1 MKLIMVIILGMHRS
15 GTSLITNILS
25 KAGFYI
31 GEEADIKKGT
41 QWNPDG
47 YFERRSVVEVNDI
60 ILKLCGGSWD
70 SPPEEKDIIKIKID
84 PKIESLLKVYLGHD
98 MCVIKDPRM
107 CITFPVW
114 QKMLG
119 ENVRII
125 NIIRDPNTVAASLTK
140 RDGFTLQKGIEL
152 WHIYTERASKY
163 SKNYP
168 TYFLKYEDL
177 FSDRRREI
185 LNGLSDFFGIN
196 TGLEKIAE
204 QVINP
209 NLNHSASSITRLPL
223 DLREYVIYIQ
233 RNRKK
238 FEKAIKLVHKYEKYK
253 TILDEVTKNNITL
266 GTFDK
271 LNYYFSRYVVRNITR
286 PFRRLLRKFNT
297 KKTKNKQ

>member
-1 MKLIMVIILGMHRS
+1 MVQLSVRYEDTPFLE
-15 GTSLITNILS
+15 TSETHAQPNRLNWRCKMLLTQNI
-25 KAGFYI
+25 KAIRGKRI
-31 GEEADIKKGT
+31 
-41 QWNPDG
+41 
-47 YFERRSVVEVNDI
+47 
-60 ILKLCGGSWD
+60 
-70 SPPEEKDIIKIKID
+70 
-84 PKIESLLKVYLGHD
+84 KVYVGRD
-98 MCVIKDPRM
+98 KYVIKDPRM

-125 NIIRDPNTVAASLTK
+125 NIIRDPNAVAASLTK

-152 WHIYTERASKY
+152 WHIFTERASKY

-168 TYFLKYEDL
+168 AYFLKYEDL

-185 LNGLSDFFGIN
+185 LKGLSDFFGIN

-209 NLNHSASSITRLPL
+209 DLNHSASSITRLPP
-223 DLREYVIYIQ
+223 DLREYAIYIQ

-253 TILDEVTKNNITL
+253 TILDEATKNNITVAL
-266 GTFDK
+266 SPFDRV
-271 LNYYFSRYVVRNITR
+271 NYYFTRYVVKNITK
-286 PFRRLLRKFNT
+286 PFRRLWRRFNS
-297 KKTKNKQ
+297 KKTKNR